1 MSEASAHKLSYSVET
16 TRGTTNGSP
25 VFTRLPDTRTSVA
38 LVKDTLATERL
49 TGNRFPAA
57 PRTGAS
63 TVAGDI
69 PVDLSF
75 GTYNPFIESALQGS
89 FVPFIGTDPGV
100 CKAGNTRKS
109 FSILREF
116 SDISAD
122 QFLLYT
128 GCEVSTWTLTAAA
141 NGLAKSTF
149 TILGR
154 SAAAPAT
161 ADPATSYVAASTKE
175 PFDTFSGQMKIDS
188 VASCIV
194 TDYTINVNNG
204 LEAKYAVGCEG
215 SQDPSVSQ
223 SVVDGSLTV
232 YLEDMTLYKKFINDT
247 SMALSLRL
255 LDSGGDY
262 TTIEIPNA
270 VISSGTQ
277 PDVTGDGAI
286 MLPISF
292 TAHYDSTLG
301 SHISVTSDA
310 P

>member
-1 MSEASAHKLSYSVET
+1 MSEASAHKLSYSAET
-16 TRGTTNGSP
+16 VRGTMNATP
-25 VFTRLPDTRTSVA
+25 VFIRLPDTRTSVA

-49 TGNRFPAA
+49 TGDRFPAA

-69 PVDLSF
+69 PVDLSYD
-75 GTYNPFIESALQGS
+75 TYNPFIESALQG
-89 FVPFIGTDPGV
+89 PFDGGSTNIA
-100 CKAGNTRKS
+100 KAGTTRKS

-116 SDISAD
+116 SDITAD

-149 TILGR
+149 SFLGR

-161 ADPATSYVAASTKE
+161 ADPATAYTDASITE
-175 PFDTFSGQMKIDS
+175 PFDTFAGEMKIDN

-247 SMALSLRL
+247 SMSLSLKL
-255 LDSGGDY
+255 IDSNDDY
-262 TTIEIPNA
+262 MLIKIPNA

-292 TAHYDSTLG
+292 TAHYDATTT
-301 SHISVTSDA
+301 SHITVTSLST
-310 P
+310 

>member
-1 MSEASAHKLSYSVET
+1 MSEASAHKLSYSAES
-16 TRGTTNGSP
+16 TRGTTNATP
-25 VFTRLPDTRTSVA
+25 VFIRLPDTRTSVA

-49 TGNRFPAA
+49 TGDRFPAA

-69 PVDLSF
+69 PVDLSYN
-75 GTYNPFIESALQGS
+75 TYNDFIESALQG
-89 FVPFIGTDPGV
+89 PFTGGSTNIA
-100 CKAGNTRKS
+100 KAGTTRKS

-116 SDISAD
+116 SDISSD

-149 TILGR
+149 SFLGR
-154 SAAAPAT
+154 SAAAPASVAPSSST
-161 ADPATSYVAASTKE
+161 FTAASDTQ
-175 PFDTFSGQMKIDS
+175 PFDTFAGEMKIDS

-247 SMALSLRL
+247 AMSLSLKL
-255 LDSGGDY
+255 IDSNDDY
-262 TTIEIPNA
+262 MLIKIPNA

-292 TAHYDSTLG
+292 TAHKDSTLG
-301 SHISVTSDA
+301 SHISVTSL
-310 P
+310 PT

>member
-1 MSEASAHKLSYSVET
+1 MSEASAHKLSYSAES
-16 TRGTTNGSP
+16 TRGTTNATP
-25 VFTRLPDTRTSVA
+25 VFIRLPDTRTSVA

-75 GTYNPFIESALQGS
+75 GTYNDFIDSALQGS
-89 FVPFIGTDPGV
+89 FNGGSTNIA
-100 CKAGNTRKS
+100 KAGTTRKS
-109 FSILREF
+109 FPIIREF

-149 TILGR
+149 SFLGR
-154 SAAAPAT
+154 SAAAPASAAPSSST
-161 ADPATSYVAASTKE
+161 FTAASDTQ
-175 PFDTFSGQMKIDS
+175 PFDTFAGEMKIDNA
-188 VASCIV
+188 ASCIV

-247 SMALSLRL
+247 YMSLSLKL
-255 LDSGGDY
+255 IDSDDDY
-262 TTIEIPNA
+262 MLIKIPNA

-292 TAHYDSTLG
+292 TAHYNSALG
-301 SHISVTSDA
+301 SHISVTSL
-310 P
+310 PT

>member
-16 TRGTTNGSP
+16 VRGTTDALP
-25 VFTRLPDTRTSVA
+25 AFTRLPDTRTSLA

-49 TGNRFPAA
+49 TGDRFPAA

-69 PVDLSF
+69 PADLSF
-75 GTYNPFIESALQGS
+75 DTYDPFIESALQG
-89 FVPFIGTDPGV
+89 PFTANV
-100 CKAGNTRKS
+100 AKAGTTRKS

-116 SDISAD
+116 SDIAAD

-128 GCEVSTWTLTAAA
+128 GCEVSQWTLSAAA

-149 TILGR
+149 TMLGR

-161 ADPATSYVAASTKE
+161 ADPATSYVAAGTSE
-175 PFDTFSGQMKIDS
+175 PFDTFSGEMTIDS

-194 TDYTINVNNG
+194 TDYTVNVNNG

-215 SQDPSVSQ
+215 SEDPTVAQ
-223 SVVDGSLTV
+223 SIVDGSITV
-232 YLEDMTLYKKFINDT
+232 YLEDMTLYKKFINDQ
-247 SMALSLRL
+247 SLAISL
-255 LDSGGDY
+255 KLIDANANEI
-262 TTIEIPNA
+262 TIAIPNA

-277 PDVTGDGAI
+277 PDVTADGAI
-286 MLPISF
+286 MLPIAF
-292 TAHYDSTLG
+292 TAHYHVGTG
-301 SHISVTSDA
+301 SHISVTVSA
-310 P
+310 